1 MTIYITRRDGS
12 RVLWNADLINRSIE
26 RAAKG
31 LTDPISKVMQV
42 ATDTQLTAYDG
53 ITTEEMDQATI
64 DAAVQNIK
72 EDIEYD
78 KIATRLFLKT
88 VYKKVL
94 SNFSADDAE
103 EIERKHA
110 EAFLKYIEEGV
121 NNNRLHP
128 NMKTKFDLVKLS
140 KALKIER
147 DELFQYSGASSL
159 INRYGIKDISQKTL
173 ETPQFIFMR
182 VAMGLS
188 YNEENPTEW
197 AIKFYDKM
205 SKLEYLA
212 GGSTNL
218 GSGTLRSTL
227 SNCFLLE
234 IHDDMSHIAKSV
246 GDVMML
252 SKDSGGLGASLTKLR
267 AAGSP
272 LKSNNGGVST
282 GPVTFAKI
290 IDTAIRAIQRGGKK
304 KGALCFYMEN
314 WHLDFP
320 DFLDWKHNSGDDYLR
335 MRTANTAAYI
345 SDEFMKR
352 VEAGD
357 EWYLFD
363 PADTADLN
371 ELYGKVFS
379 KRYMEYIEMA
389 DRGEI
394 TRFKK
399 MPAKELFRK
408 MLVAL
413 QTTSHPWITWKDPI
427 NLRALNNNTGTIH
440 MSNLCTEICLP
451 QDRENIAVCNLA
463 SLNLTAHIADKQIQ
477 WQKLEESVRL
487 AVRQLDNLVDINSLS
502 IAEANKSDKANRA
515 VGLGVMG
522 LADVF
527 EKLGLS
533 YDSAGAFNLTDQV
546 FEFISYMAIDESAT
560 LAQTRGSY
568 SNFEGSRW
576 SKGMVPIDTL
586 EILEQRRGVKL
597 TVDKTSHHKG
607 LNWDVLREK
616 VKKGMRN
623 ATLLAVAPNANIGL
637 VAGTVPGIDA
647 RFAQVFSRN
656 KISGKY
662 FDINHNLVKD
672 LKNMGLWDIVKEQI
686 IEFQGDI
693 SGIAEIP
700 EHIKE
705 IYKTSFTTSP
715 YAYVEVA
722 ARAQKWVDQ
731 ALSRN
736 MYLETRDID
745 ETMKIYQT
753 AWEKGVKSTYYLHMK
768 PRHTAE
774 QSTVAVNKAQK
785 MGRKGFGALAGLSQS
800 TDFSAPSNESV
811 ESGMVVTV
819 EHMETETVTI
829 SAPVPSVEPKK
840 HVEMV
845 ERNGLNVYQSDPAEA
860 NICDGCQ

>member
-379 KRYMEYIEMA
+379 KRYME
-389 DRGEI
+389 
-394 TRFKK
+394 
-399 MPAKELFRK
+399 
-408 MLVAL
+408 
-413 QTTSHPWITWKDPI
+413 
-427 NLRALNNNTGTIH
+427 
-440 MSNLCTEICLP
+440 
-451 QDRENIAVCNLA
+451 
-463 SLNLTAHIADKQIQ
+463 
-477 WQKLEESVRL
+477 
-487 AVRQLDNLVDINSLS
+487 
-502 IAEANKSDKANRA
+502 
-515 VGLGVMG
+515 
-522 LADVF
+522 
-527 EKLGLS
+527 
-533 YDSAGAFNLTDQV
+533 
-546 FEFISYMAIDESAT
+546 
-560 LAQTRGSY
+560 
-568 SNFEGSRW
+568 
-576 SKGMVPIDTL
+576 
-586 EILEQRRGVKL
+586 
-597 TVDKTSHHKG
+597 
-607 LNWDVLREK
+607 
-616 VKKGMRN
+616 
-623 ATLLAVAPNANIGL
+623 
-637 VAGTVPGIDA
+637 
-647 RFAQVFSRN
+647 
-656 KISGKY
+656 
-662 FDINHNLVKD
+662 
-672 LKNMGLWDIVKEQI
+672 
-686 IEFQGDI
+686 
-693 SGIAEIP
+693 
-700 EHIKE
+700 
-705 IYKTSFTTSP
+705 
-715 YAYVEVA
+715 
-722 ARAQKWVDQ
+722 
-731 ALSRN
+731 
-736 MYLETRDID
+736 
-745 ETMKIYQT
+745 
-753 AWEKGVKSTYYLHMK
+753 
-768 PRHTAE
+768 
-774 QSTVAVNKAQK
+774 
-785 MGRKGFGALAGLSQS
+785 
-800 TDFSAPSNESV
+800 
-811 ESGMVVTV
+811 
-819 EHMETETVTI
+819 
-829 SAPVPSVEPKK
+829 
-840 HVEMV
+840 
-845 ERNGLNVYQSDPAEA
+845 
-860 NICDGCQ
+860 